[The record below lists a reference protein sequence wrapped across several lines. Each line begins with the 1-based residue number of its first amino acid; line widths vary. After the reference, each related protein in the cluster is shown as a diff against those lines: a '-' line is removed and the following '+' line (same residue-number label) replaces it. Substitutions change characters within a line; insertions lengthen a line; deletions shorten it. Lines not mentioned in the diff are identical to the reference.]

1 MKNKLMIKN
10 KFPVIFIKDDLVFNP
25 ILQFFTTEEG
35 SYECS
40 EDEFFALCKKYK
52 FRGNIEGITI
62 KMTDLLH
69 TITINN
75 DKVIVDGVETE
86 PEMNEEEN

>member
-1 MKNKLMIKN
+1 MKMMIKN
-10 KFPVIFIKDDLVFNP
+10 GFPVISIKNDLAFNP

-40 EDEFFALCKKYK
+40 EEEFLALCKKFK
-52 FRGNIEGITI
+52 FSGNIEGTAI
-62 KMTDLLH
+62 KLTDSLH

-75 DKVIVDGVETE
+75 DKVVVDGIETE
-86 PEMNEEEN
+86 PEINEEEN